1 MVIVNQAFVDRYLE
15 DQSDALGVRLNY
27 GDFWG
32 ARPPEYEIVGVVEDV
47 RFSGR
52 AASAPSAT
60 YFPHAQQ
67 PVREMSLLVRTEIP
81 LAELIPAIRRLVAE
95 IDPRIPVDD
104 VALLDELLADSLSSV
119 RLTAWAVSALGI
131 VALVLTAVGVYGVL
145 SYLISLSS
153 RELTIRRALG
163 AGRRHIFWRLGRQGL
178 QLSAIGLVVG
188 TALSVKASTLL
199 QRFLFQVS
207 PADPVTYL
215 LSVGMLLSICL
226 IASFLPARALF
237 RSPLASRLNRDSTG

>member
-145 SYLISLSS
+145 SS

>member
-1 MVIVNQAFVDRYLE
+1 MVIVNQTFVDRYLE

-145 SYLISLSS
+145 SS